1 MDGSYPDSLFQMWAL
16 LSGIGETWDLSTQI
30 LILAGRESRT
40 RIRAWFSLFGN
51 QPLTCAGPMQGR
63 SEPNCMV
70 QAATLGQTPN
80 SILANRKINLNPKD
94 LR

>member
-1 MDGSYPDSLFQMWAL
+1 MSEVTIHSVRTHGNPKASRKMDGSYPDSLFQMWAL

-51 QPLTCAGPMQGR
+51 QPLTYAGPMQGR

-70 QAATLGQTPN
+70 QFT
-80 SILANRKINLNPKD
+80 
-94 LR
+94 